1 VYPNFRTYQLAKD
14 LYQNIQVLKLPSEQK
29 SQILRSSLSVVLNLA
44 EGSAKRSKKDQ
55 KRFFEIALASLRES
69 QAILDINQTKIL
81 IKKADILGAHLYK
94 LLMA

>member
-1 VYPNFRTYQLAKD
+1 MYSDFRTYNLAKD
-14 LYQNIQVLKLPSEQK
+14 LYQDIRKIKLPSEQK
-29 SQILRSSLSVVLNLA
+29 NQILRSSLSVILNLA

-69 QAILDINQTKIL
+69 QAILDINNYSSL